1 MASRLFGQDWSSGV
15 VGGSPVHI
23 SAPVQPSGLSLWPS
37 SLMSI
42 TGLGKLKSLRETE
55 TLALLSF
62 FPLHYQLG
70 TSGLQR
76 GSWATRRAF
85 PPSLGPSLC
94 PAFMLA
100 SGTGSYD
107 SCNSSC
113 VTRCPECGVCVGLS
127 PSELPVS
134 LAPSAPQQ
142 TKPGTGALS
151 TAELWKILSK
161 QERGVITTH
170 SDW

>member
-1 MASRLFGQDWSSGV
+1 MTSRLFGQNWSSRA
-15 VGGSPVHI
+15 VGGGPVHI
-23 SAPVQPSGLSLWPS
+23 SASVQPSGLSLWPS

-42 TGLGKLKSLRETE
+42 TGLGKLKSPRETE

-76 GSWATRRAF
+76 GSWAARRTCS
-85 PPSLGPSLC
+85 PGLSPSLC
-94 PAFMLA
+94 PAFVLG

-107 SCNSSC
+107 SCNSSF
-113 VTRCPECGVCVGLS
+113 VTRCLECDVCVGLS

-142 TKPGTGALS
+142 TEPVAGALL
-151 TAELWKILSK
+151 TAELWRILSK
-161 QERGVITTH
+161 QKRDVITTH
-170 SDW
+170 PDW

>member
-1 MASRLFGQDWSSGV
+1 M
-15 VGGSPVHI
+15 HI

-113 VTRCPECGVCVGLS
+113 VTRCLCGAVPLRAPCVPS
-127 PSELPVS
+127 PLCS
-134 LAPSAPQQ
+134 SADRARDWGTVDSRAVKDIEQ
-142 TKPGTGALS
+142 TGTRCYYH
-151 TAELWKILSK
+151 TF
-161 QERGVITTH
+161 
-170 SDW
+170 